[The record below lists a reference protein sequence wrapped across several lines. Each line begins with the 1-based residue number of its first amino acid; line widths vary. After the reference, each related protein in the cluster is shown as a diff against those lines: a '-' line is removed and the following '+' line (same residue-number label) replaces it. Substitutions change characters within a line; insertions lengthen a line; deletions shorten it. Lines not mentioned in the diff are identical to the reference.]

1 MSNELRNIC
10 IIAHVDHGK
19 TTLVDFILKQAG
31 TFARENN
38 EIRILDSDDQERE
51 RGITILAK
59 NASVRLGDV
68 KVNIIDTPGHADFG
82 GEVER
87 IMNMADGA
95 ILLVDAAEGA
105 LPQTRFVLEKAI
117 RQGLKIAL
125 FINKIDRPEVQRN
138 PGLINSVIDKIFDL
152 FIELGASNE
161 QAEFPILVG
170 CGRQGW
176 CSYYSSDT
184 LSKIGSEE
192 IKSEKLAPLFDLI
205 INKFPSPKTESCQ
218 DFRLLVTN
226 IFYSDFVGQMAVG
239 KVLSGSVGRG
249 DLLTRIGKT
258 GKNQIQR
265 EDFNCIKLASFEGLE
280 QKDIER
286 SNLGDIV
293 LIAGSSNFEIGDTIS
308 SNHDA
313 EPLERIEVEK
323 PTIGMIFS
331 INTSPLSGQEGEAV
345 QSRKLRELLLRE
357 VRANVA
363 LKFEETDSP
372 DRFRLLG
379 RGELQFAILIEKLRR
394 EGFEFMVGKPVVL
407 IKTDE
412 NGNKLEPVERAVLDI
427 PEQYIG
433 DVSELFQKRRGI
445 LSSYE
450 TIESSRTLDG
460 QVRVRVCF
468 EIPTRGILGI
478 RSYFLTVTRG
488 EGLFSSEL
496 IGYEPYRGE
505 LVHRNNGCLICDRDG
520 ECVEYS
526 LLALEPRGVLFVT
539 PGVKVY
545 EGMIIGECSRGN
557 DLDVNPCKER
567 KLTNVRSTSKDA
579 FVTLKPPKPMPLEKC
594 LEWLDDDEW
603 VEITPVNIRLRKKIL
618 NKTQRHIQKARN

>member
-1 MSNELRNIC
+1 MSKDLRNIC

-59 NASVRLGDV
+59 NASVHLGDL

-138 PGLINSVIDKIFDL
+138 PTLINSVIDKIFDL
-152 FIELGASNE
+152 FIELGATNE
-161 QAEFPILVG
+161 QADFPILVG

-176 CSYYSSDT
+176 CTRYSSDIVDRISDES
-184 LSKIGSEE
+184 LAK
-192 IKSEKLAPLFDLI
+192 EKLAPLFDLI
-205 INKFPSPKTESCQ
+205 INEFPSPKTLDDP

-239 KVLSGSVGRG
+239 KVLSGSVSKGG
-249 DLLTRIGKT
+249 MLTRIGKNEK
-258 GKNQIQR
+258 GEEVR
-265 EDFNCIKLASFEGLE
+265 EDFTCIKLSSFEGLE
-280 QKDIER
+280 QKDIDTTM
-286 SNLGDIV
+286 LGDVV

-308 SNHDA
+308 SNHDK

-345 QSRKLRELLLRE
+345 QSRKLRELLIRE

-363 LKFEETDSP
+363 LRFEETDSA

-407 IKTDE
+407 IQTDE
-412 NGNKLEPVERAVLDI
+412 HGNKLEPVERAILDI
-427 PEQYIG
+427 PEKYIG
-433 DVSELFQKRRGI
+433 DVSELFQKRKGI

-460 QVRVRVCF
+460 DVRVRLSF

-496 IGYEPYRGE
+496 IGYEPYKGE
-505 LVHRNNGCLICDRDG
+505 LLHRNNGCLISDRDG

-545 EGMIIGECSRGN
+545 EGMIVGECSRGN

-579 FVTLKPPKPMPLEKC
+579 FVTLKPPKLMPLEKC

-603 VEITPVNIRLRKKIL
+603 IEITPVNIRLRKKVL
-618 NKTQRHIQKARN
+618 NKTQRHIQKVRS